1 VAARPWLGG
10 NWAESEVIDT
20 TRPWL
25 APLQPRLDQVLAAVD
40 GGASVAQALA
50 GAATGSLDRAPRFV
64 PPSELPDGQAYESF
78 IARSDSVPTRDT
90 LHDLFNGLVWLTQP
104 AIKRRLNALQ
114 AEAIA
119 RAGVGATRGALRD
132 ALTLFDENGAWLQAP
147 AELAAALR
155 TRNWSALFITH
166 RSLWADARLV
176 ITGHALLEKLATA
189 PRKPLTAHVLLDDPL
204 SLSADQWAAKPF
216 CPLPVL
222 GLPGWWSGND
232 DPAFYDDETVFRPG
246 RASAG
251 R

>member
-1 VAARPWLGG
+1 MSY
-10 NWAESEVIDT
+10 ED
-20 TRPWL
+20 
-25 APLQPRLDQVLAAVD
+25 
-40 GGASVAQALA
+40 ALA
-50 GAATGSLDRAPRFV
+50 DLKAEFGRKTLLTPEDIAPYIDKSPAA
-64 PPSELPDGQAYESF
+64 Q
-78 IARSDSVPTRDT
+78 
-90 LHDLFNGLVWLTQP
+90 
-104 AIKRRLNALQ
+104 
-114 AEAIA
+114 
-119 RAGVGATRGALRD
+119 
-132 ALTLFDENGAWLQAP
+132 
-147 AELAAALR
+147 AALR